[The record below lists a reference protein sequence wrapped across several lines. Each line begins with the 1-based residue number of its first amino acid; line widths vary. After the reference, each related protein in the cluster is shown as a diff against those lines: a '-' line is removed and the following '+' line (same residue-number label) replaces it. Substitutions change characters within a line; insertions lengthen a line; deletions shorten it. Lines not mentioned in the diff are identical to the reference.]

1 MLLFLLNYKASS
13 FYYYF
18 DLYQNRLICVSL
30 KTEAKI
36 PKEKKKKRFGS
47 EVLNTVCMSARVS
60 ERSSLL
66 QTDRVLLSVQIPK
79 VTELALRT
87 TRSSTFV
94 VERKHQYSSTSH
106 YKQENLPGCFQML
119 QGK

>member
-36 PKEKKKKRFGS
+36 PKEKKKK
-47 EVLNTVCMSARVS
+47 
-60 ERSSLL
+60 
-66 QTDRVLLSVQIPK
+66 D
-79 VTELALRT
+79 LALK
-87 TRSSTFV
+87 F
-94 VERKHQYSSTSH
+94 
-106 YKQENLPGCFQML
+106 
-119 QGK
+119 